1 MAEELGCVK
10 VSKLK
15 HACFLVIL
23 LTMASCGGGKSDNGL
38 TTNSDASINAAKA
51 IAKNSNAG
59 TSALILLAD

>member
-1 MAEELGCVK
+1 
-10 VSKLK
+10 
-15 HACFLVIL
+15 
-23 LTMASCGGGKSDNGL
+23 MASCGGGKSDNAL